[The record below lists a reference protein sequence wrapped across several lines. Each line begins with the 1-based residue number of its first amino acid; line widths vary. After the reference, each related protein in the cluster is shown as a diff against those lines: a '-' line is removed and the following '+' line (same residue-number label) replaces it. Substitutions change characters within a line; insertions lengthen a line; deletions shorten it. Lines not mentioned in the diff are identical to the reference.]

1 MLLQVQ
7 MSQPAP
13 PVKRALLWLRANL
26 FSSVASTLVT
36 LVLVYLI
43 AYVAIRL
50 FQWGVVHAVWAV
62 PDNHTQACRSV
73 RGLGACWAVVREKH
87 RFILFGLTLLRN
99 SGGLPWRSC
108 SLYCCIACRPC
119 ARSGASNWRSCGL
132 RSSSS
137 LVGSCG
143 AGPSASATSRKSV
156 GVDYPSR

>member
-26 FSSVASTLVT
+26 FWSVASTLVT

-87 RFILFGLTLLRN
+87 RFILFGTY
-99 SGGLPWRSC
+99 PYEEQWRSALAIVLFVL
-108 SLYCCIACRPC
+108 LYWVSAVRWFWRAELALIWIA
-119 ARSGASNWRSCGL
+119 AL
-132 RSSSS
+132 
-137 LVGSCG
+137 
-143 AGPSASATSRKSV
+143 
-156 GVDYPSR
+156 